1 MPNLCNQPYATALP
15 RLGKQQGEQRGE
27 DRSKTHSLSCMCVYV
42 LEGADEALG
51 TLVSPLLRH
60 ISPLR
65 PGVEA

>member
-1 MPNLCNQPYATALP
+1 MIQNSFSEL
-15 RLGKQQGEQRGE
+15 
-27 DRSKTHSLSCMCVYV
+27 HMCVYV